1 MKKAWPGVAMLSA
14 LLTVGLV
21 VALASQA
28 LWQGRRALTGEWAA
42 RDDAS
47 GRWLLDSA
55 LVWAVQRLQEDGA
68 IAPSSDHLAEPWAQP
83 IRNQMPEGLWAGLQ
97 ANAQSDPQALRI
109 DIVIED
115 AQARI
120 NLLNLIEGDSVSPA
134 GQRVLTRLFEQ
145 LGLPRGEFDRL
156 SRSLLRASAGTDTAQ
171 AGPAPLMPQRADDLL
186 WLGLSPSSAAA
197 LKPHLSVL
205 PGRLGLNLNTAGA
218 AALRAAADLPPELVD
233 SLIER
238 RRSRPFATLAD
249 TGLNDRLDPA
259 LHTVRSQFFEVTV
272 QVRAGSRWTLNGR
285 ALLQRQG
292 ADVQVLWRS

>member
-1 MKKAWPGVAMLSA
+1 MKKARPGVAMLSA

-21 VALASQA
+21 VALASHA

-55 LVWAVQRLQEDGA
+55 LVWAAQRLQEDGA

-97 ANAQSDPQALRI
+97 AAAQSDPQALRM

-120 NLLNLIEGDSVSPA
+120 NLLNLIEGDSVSPE

-145 LGLPRGEFDRL
+145 LGLPREELDRL